1 MGGGAGRHTL
11 GQPPTQN
18 KAPGHGGGSSPLAPA
33 VAPRHG
39 CSSPPCPACAADNCV
54 CSRIKAKGSAFICDN
69 SSESRS
75 PRVAPVGTTTGKPL
89 LAATFANQLP
99 GKKKNT
105 CSIHSRLH
113 PDVENAA
120 FHLIGPPRDR
130 RERLLRLDSALAG
143 MWAGV
148 DFISR

>member
-11 GQPPTQN
+11 GRPPTQN

-33 VAPRHG
+33 VGPRPG

-99 GKKKNT
+99 GKKKKYLQHPQPPPSRRGERCFPSNR
-105 CSIHSRLH
+105 SPQRPPRAAPAPGLGPGRDVGRSRLY
-113 PDVENAA
+113 
-120 FHLIGPPRDR
+120 
-130 RERLLRLDSALAG
+130 
-143 MWAGV
+143 
-148 DFISR
+148 